1 MHCSQLSYSGVYFRH
16 PPNCRCSQLGG
27 RYSLAAKEL
36 PPAATCVKVPPV
48 SQVAALWGGK
58 QNSSPPSLPGVAAV
72 VADLKPAAD
81 ISFSK
86 IAHYSSVTDPYP

>member
-1 MHCSQLSYSGVYFRH
+1 MEFTSDIRQIAGAANLVADTLSR
-16 PPNCRCSQLGG
+16 PPGHV
-27 RYSLAAKEL
+27 AAKEL
-36 PPAATCVKVPPV
+36 PPAATCVKVPPG